1 MVIDM
6 KNVIISIGLV
16 MMTIITILIL
26 YTVYGQNT
34 RQNEVEEALS
44 VAVEQTLENMK
55 IDKSYDVNS
64 TEEFIADFNQN
75 LILSIESDSVLEVNI
90 LTVDIEKGLFDVEV
104 VETFKQPNGSKATA
118 SCRKTIILEEYKNFA
133 PAYYIVDFLAEKE
146 YRSGEFSNFKSFS
159 ICENSEVIVPLV
171 FPVQAGR
178 NFIGWS
184 LDKPTADNNYS
195 PECQFIVSTDDDG
208 NKIMTPND
216 GIVGA
221 GTYGQMVVTS
231 SLVFYAVFE

>member
-1 MVIDM
+1 M
-6 KNVIISIGLV
+6 KNVIISMGLV

-104 VETFKQPNGSKATA
+104 VETFKQPNGSKGTA
-118 SCRKTIILEEYKNFA
+118 SCRKTIILEEYKSYA
-133 PAYYIVDFLAEKE
+133 PAYYSIEFLTEKE
-146 YRSGEFSNFKSFS
+146 HQTGEFSNFKTFS
-159 ICENSEVIVPLV
+159 ICENSHVIVPV
-171 FPVQAGR
+171 AFPVQKGH

-184 LDKPTADNNYS
+184 LDKPTAENSYS
-195 PECQFIVSTDDDG
+195 PECQFVVSTDGDG
-208 NKIMTPND
+208 NKVIVPSDSVD
-216 GIVGA
+216 GVGA
-221 GTYGQMVVTS
+221 DGQMVVTG